1 MTEATPAVPQEKFLE
16 KLRTALST
24 DGDFPASAKIV
35 AELKRITSDPNATA
49 SQIAEIILREPSLG
63 ARVLHVVNSTF
74 YRRSK
79 PIMTISQAVMQLG
92 MKPLAELCS
101 GMVLLQKFGTVSRRG
116 HAFTKCLS
124 RLVTSSLLTG
134 ALAQKVAGK
143 SSAKD
148 DYGYLVGS
156 LSEMGPLLLAY
167 YFPDIY
173 ENAAKRA
180 SEKKISVDQAIQ
192 ELVGLT
198 PMQLSLEVV
207 NSLKLPEFYKAILV
221 TAAGAKPPVLM
232 LPSQQQILP
241 IAAKVVETAT
251 LVSECL
257 AEGAPKEKLDS
268 ILAGAVKSLGITSD
282 QMGLLMAGLTR
293 GFADH
298 CSCVDLHLPALPS
311 YLESYAP
318 PEDSAAARKS
328 GADNGSGEANS
339 GPVASQSDSLTGYI
353 EELKQAVASR
363 EPTASVITTV
373 METLAWGLGLERV
386 ILLLPGIGKRT
397 LVGRMGLG
405 AKLKLDCR
413 SIEKPVQSSSNLS
426 IIKAFLSGK
435 TVFSIGTAGE
445 LLLDNGHSAIAL
457 PIGMGAKTIG
467 VIYADKILT
476 GNELSASAAQQLTPS
491 EQATVSLLA
500 ELLDKSIPGA
510 A

>member
-1 MTEATPAVPQEKFLE
+1 MSDKQISPPPAPRPQDKFLD
-16 KLRTALST
+16 KLRRALLA

-35 AELKRITSDPNATA
+35 GDLKRITSEPNASA

-63 ARVLHVVNSTF
+63 ARVLHVVNSSF

-134 ALAQKVAGK
+134 VLAQKVAGK

-148 DYGYLVGS
+148 DYGFLVGS
-156 LSEMGPLLLAY
+156 LAEMGPLLLAY

-180 SEKKISVDQAIQ
+180 VERGTSIDVAIQ

-207 NSLKLPEFYKAILV
+207 NSLQLPEFYKAILL
-221 TAAGAKPPVLM
+221 TASGAKPPVLM

-241 IAAKVVETAT
+241 IAAKVIETSV

-257 AEGAPKEKLDS
+257 IDGGSKEKLD
-268 ILAGAVKSLGITSD
+268 AVLDSANKAL
-282 QMGLLMAGLTR
+282 GLTADEMGQIMGGLAK

-298 CSCVDLHLPALPS
+298 CSCVDIHLPDLPQ
-311 YLESYAP
+311 YLESYTPANP
-318 PEDSAAARKS
+318 ATSDAALEVS
-328 GADNGSGEANS
+328 DSGE
-339 GPVASQSDSLTGYI
+339 QSDKLTGYLD
-353 EELKQAVASR
+353 ELKQAIANK

-373 METLAWGLGLERV
+373 METLAWGIGYERV
-386 ILLLPGIGKRT
+386 ILFLPGVGKRT

-405 AKLKLDCR
+405 AKLKMDCR
-413 SIEKPVQSSSNLS
+413 SIEKPVQSSSQVP
-426 IIKAFLSGK
+426 IVKCFLSGDPQ
-435 TVFSIGTAGE
+435 FGGAP
-445 LLLDNGHSAIAL
+445 LLEDGKPAIAL
-457 PIGMGAKTIG
+457 PIGIGSKTIG
-467 VIYADKILT
+467 VVYADRVQGAET
-476 GNELSASAAQQLTPS
+476 GIPTA
-491 EQATVSLLA
+491 EQATITLLTD
-500 ELLDKSIPGA
+500 LLDKSIPSAG
-510 A
+510 

>member
-1 MTEATPAVPQEKFLE
+1 MAENQTAPTSTPQPQDKFLE
-16 KLRTALST
+16 KLRRALVA

-35 AELKRITSDPNATA
+35 GDLRRITAEPNASA

-63 ARVLHVVNSTF
+63 ARVLHVVNSSF

-101 GMVLLQKFGTVSRRG
+101 GMVLMQKFGTVSRRG

-134 ALAQKVAGK
+134 VLAQKVAGK

-148 DYGYLVGS
+148 DYGFLVGS
-156 LSEMGPLLLAY
+156 LAEMGPLLLAY

-180 SEKKISVDQAIQ
+180 TERGTSIDVAIQ
-192 ELVGLT
+192 ELIGLT

-207 NSLKLPEFYKAILV
+207 NSLQLPEFYKAILL
-221 TAAGAKPPVLM
+221 TASGAKPPVLM

-241 IAAKVVETAT
+241 IAAKVIETSI

-257 AEGAPKEKLDS
+257 AEGASKEKLD
-268 ILAGAVKSLGITSD
+268 AVLSSANKALGLTED
-282 QMGLLMAGLTR
+282 EMGHVMAGLAK

-298 CSCVDLHLPALPS
+298 CSSVDIHLPELPQ
-311 YLESYAP
+311 YLESYSPAGTDTTDG
-318 PEDSAAARKS
+318 EGTGELAA
-328 GADNGSGEANS
+328 GER
-339 GPVASQSDSLTGYI
+339 SDKLTAYLD
-353 EELKQAVASR
+353 ELKQAIADK

-373 METLAWGLGLERV
+373 METLAWGIGYERV

-405 AKLKLDCR
+405 AKLKMDCR
-413 SIEKPVQSSSNLS
+413 SIEKPVQSSSQVS
-426 IIKAFLSGK
+426 IVKCFLSGK
-435 TVFSIGTAGE
+435 PLYGGTP
-445 LLLDNGHSAIAL
+445 LLDDGKPVIAL
-457 PIGMGAKTIG
+457 PIGIGSKTIG
-467 VIYADKILT
+467 VVYADRVQGVESGIP
-476 GNELSASAAQQLTPS
+476 AA
-491 EQATVSLLA
+491 EQATLTLLT
-500 ELLDKSIPGA
+500 ELLDKSIPSAG
-510 A
+510 

>member
-1 MTEATPAVPQEKFLE
+1 MVDSSPPQPQDKFLE
-16 KLRTALST
+16 RLRKALAA

-35 AELKRITSDPNATA
+35 GDLRRITAEPNASA

-63 ARVLHVVNSTF
+63 ARVLHVVNSSF

-134 ALAQKVAGK
+134 AMAQKVAGT

-148 DYGYLVGS
+148 EYGYLVGS

-180 SEKKISVDQAIQ
+180 TERSISIDQAIQ
-192 ELVGLT
+192 ELTGLSR
-198 PMQLSLEVV
+198 MQLSLEVV
-207 NSLKLPEFYKAILV
+207 NNLQLPEFYKAILV
-221 TAAGAKPPVLM
+221 TAAGGKPPVLM

-241 IAAKVVETAT
+241 IAAKVVETSA

-257 AEGAPKEKLDS
+257 TEGAPRERLEA
-268 ILAGAVKSLGITSD
+268 ILSAANETLGLTSD
-282 QMGLLMAGLTR
+282 EMGSMISGLAK

-298 CSCVDLHLPALPS
+298 CSSVDIHLPELPA
-311 YLESYAP
+311 YLESFAP
-318 PEDSAAARKS
+318 AQTPTTTAIQGSSAAS
-328 GADNGSGEANS
+328 GSGQPAE
-339 GPVASQSDSLTGYI
+339 PQSDKLAGYI
-353 EELKQAVASR
+353 EELKQAIADR
-363 EPTASVITTV
+363 EPTASVITTA
-373 METLAWGLGLERV
+373 METLAWGLGFDRV
-386 ILLLPGIGKRT
+386 VLLLPGIGKRT

-405 AKLKLDCR
+405 SKLKMDCR
-413 SIEKPVQSSSNLS
+413 SIEKPVQSSSPLG

-435 TVFSIGTAGE
+435 ATFNGAP
-445 LLLDNGHSAIAL
+445 LLDDGKPAIVI
-457 PIGMGAKTIG
+457 PIGLGSKTIG
-467 VIYADKILT
+467 VVYADRVA
-476 GNELSASAAQQLTPS
+476 SASIPAESTPAEQTTIMLLT
-491 EQATVSLLA
+491 
-500 ELLDKSIPGA
+500 ELLDKSIPGVA
-510 A
+510 S